1 MLSFNISNGFN
12 SPEVPANS
20 TKLGEPVNPREVY
33 RTPPEPSRSTPGGPR
48 QRPPT
53 AQTLTGRSS
62 PETGA
67 NSAKPG
73 SKVRPPADLSD
84 AATPGSIDPP
94 YVRAPNLRPGPR
106 GLKAGSTDSPR
117 RPLSDVATPE
127 SIDPRGAEIRAP
139 EARKAKI
146 LTGRN
151 SPKKRANSIKI
162 RVTLEHG
169 HLFLMSPA
177 PSPYDPSSQNGG
189 RPTSHLNA
197 YRLLA
202 TGDSYCTIAFSYHVG
217 VSTVAGIVGEVT
229 RAIWDTLVQDIMP
242 VPTTEDWRSITTD
255 FLHWWNFPNCLG
267 SIGGKH
273 VMIRGPDNSESL
285 FFDYKGT

>member
-1 MLSFNISNGFN
+1 MAAAPQRLGRIPPNRAPKSGLWQTSRAPP
-12 SPEVPANS
+12 SP
-20 TKLGEPVNPREVY
+20 G
-33 RTPPEPSRSTPGGPR
+33 RSTPGSRRYG
-48 QRPPT
+48 
-53 AQTLTGRSS
+53 
-62 PETGA
+62 
-67 NSAKPG
+67 
-73 SKVRPPADLSD
+73 
-84 AATPGSIDPP
+84 PP

-117 RPLSDVATPE
+117 RPLSDAATPE

-139 EARKAKI
+139 EARKAKL

-197 YRLLA
+197 YRF
-202 TGDSYCTIAFSYHVG
+202 GG
-217 VSTVAGIVGEVT
+217 
-229 RAIWDTLVQDIMP
+229 RALP
-242 VPTTEDWRSITTD
+242 
-255 FLHWWNFPNCLG
+255 FLTF
-267 SIGGKH
+267 
-273 VMIRGPDNSESL
+273 
-285 FFDYKGT
+285 